1 MVLKLAGAFIKVLS
15 ILCFAFGTV
24 LALWGVSAFKVDWQR
39 STYLIFAAGV
49 LYAVGTIFILIAPS
63 PTDSDRLK
71 RI

>member
-1 MVLKLAGAFIKVLS
+1 MLKFAGAFIKVLA

-24 LALWGVSAFKVDWQR
+24 LALWGVSVFKHDWEK

-63 PTDSDRLK
+63 PTDADRLK
-71 RI
+71 KT